1 MWLAIALL
9 GPATAEAQS
18 GRELLDQ
25 GIRAYRNLDFDAAAG
40 FLRRSLVAPAS
51 QAMPDSARTRALTY
65 LGATE
70 VFRGRRDT
78 AAAVFRRLLLLDPRA
93 RPDQLIF
100 PPEVSNAYEAV
111 RRVVKAVQ
119 IAVPADTEIQLGD
132 ELYPVRLYATSF
144 HDINVLVTRD
154 DGHVLRPLYTGP
166 IGDSLVVR
174 WDGLDSAGTAPA
186 TGRFR
191 ILVSSRDPQGRTLRQ
206 VQEQLETRTRVPDTL
221 PHPAPPDSGRLP
233 ERGGSGPA
241 LRALGAGLAAG
252 ALVATLPSVIA
263 SGSEPSNTRFVVA
276 GAVSLTGIYG
286 FFSQRPGRRIQAN
299 IAANRAARDAWE
311 RRRDQVA
318 QENATRRRNVRLRLI
333 AGAVI
338 QAEADTP

>member
-1 MWLAIALL
+1 VAAS
-9 GPATAEAQS
+9 AQS
-18 GRELLDQ
+18 ARELLDQ

-40 FLRRSLVAPAS
+40 FLRRSLVAPAG
-51 QAMPDSARTRALTY
+51 QALPDSARARALTY

-111 RRVVKAVQ
+111 RRVTKAVT

-144 HDINVLVTRD
+144 HDIAVVVTRE
-154 DGHVLRPLYTGP
+154 DGRVLRPLYTGP
-166 IGDSLVVR
+166 ISDSLVVR
-174 WDGLDSAGTAPA
+174 WDGLDSAGTMPA
-186 TGRFR
+186 VGRFR
-191 ILVSSRDPQGRTLRQ
+191 VTASSRDPQGRTLRQ
-206 VQEQLETRTRVPDTL
+206 VQEPLETRTRIPDTL

-233 ERGGSGPA
+233 ERGSSGPA
-241 LRALGAGLAAG
+241 LRALGAGLGAG
-252 ALVATLPSVIA
+252 VLVATLPSVIA
-263 SGSEPSNTRFVVA
+263 NGTEASGTRFVVA

-286 FFSQRPGRRIQAN
+286 FLAQRPGRRIPAN
-299 IAANRAARDAWE
+299 IAVNRAARETWE

-318 QENATRRRNVRLRLI
+318 QENATRRRNVRLRVL
-333 AGAVI
+333 AGTVI
-338 QAEADTP
+338 DSEQDNP